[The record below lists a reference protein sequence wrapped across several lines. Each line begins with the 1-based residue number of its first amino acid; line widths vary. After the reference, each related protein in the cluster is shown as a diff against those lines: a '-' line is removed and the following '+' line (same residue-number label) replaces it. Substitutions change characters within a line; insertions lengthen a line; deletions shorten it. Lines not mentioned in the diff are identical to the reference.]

1 MQALYQRLK
10 EIDSDTFEK
19 LAYQILAER
28 YPGAKI
34 TRVDGLG
41 GDRGIDLFSG
51 TLADGPAIW
60 QCKYFRNGVKD
71 VQRRQVV
78 KSLDTAL
85 ENFQPRRWTLV
96 IPVDLNDTEQEWFQK
111 LKSDYSQKTAIELFQ
126 ASDFVR
132 ELIQRRNIRDVV
144 FPGAVFDTIA
154 LQRKLE
160 GTDAI
165 DGVALAAATN
175 KYLEEELAR
184 LEEAD
189 PRFTYRVSFAPNMG
203 FDVATFTPLGPKH
216 IASIVLGNKR
226 IDVFVRDS
234 EAACLD
240 PPRIG
245 FSVNEAGRTKLREFY
260 RTGKP
265 QQLGQ
270 GEIRKPRLP
279 FAFALPGN
287 VPQAWRVQLRPS
299 QQITE
304 REHLL
309 RMKVFDSEE
318 EVQYDLIK
326 FRVLAAGI
334 EQLELE
340 SSSNLPFT
348 LALTLVLRAEGGG
361 DFNYAERFLGYRLS
375 ECAKAIRM
383 KNLLQ
388 RGATVALHSL
398 ELDAPLGV
406 LVLNRQSTVD
416 MDGFDRALLDM
427 AEVAAFFGWNIPFN
441 GKIDEDDLN
450 LLILLLSIVRGTPIP
465 IDYLTATI
473 RKGEGTLELVR
484 QSGSS
489 QLELAVLVESMTTP
503 LIFHGVSVTTGPLLF
518 RTRDARFVEPEA
530 LMLRV
535 TAAGEDDDIEV
546 RFSVAEVYAERT
558 TETIRNLYVRPVNA
572 AETTS
577 IPGDQDFTQ
586 TEEI

>member
-10 EIDSDTFEK
+10 EIDSDAFEK
-19 LAYQILAER
+19 LAYQIFAEK

-34 TRVDGLG
+34 TRVDGSG

-60 QCKYFRNGVKD
+60 QCKYFRDGVKD

-85 ENFQPRRWTLV
+85 ENFSPRRWTLV
-96 IPVDLNDTEQEWFQK
+96 IPVDLNVTEQEWFQK
-111 LKSDYSQKTAIELFQ
+111 LKSDYSQKTTIELFQ

-132 ELIQRRNIRDVV
+132 ELIQRRNIRDLT
-144 FPGAVFDTIA
+144 FPGSVFDTIA
-154 LQRKLE
+154 FLRKLE
-160 GTDAI
+160 GTGAI
-165 DGVALAAATN
+165 DGASLSAATN
-175 KYLEEELAR
+175 KYLEEEIAR

-189 PRFTYRVSFAPNMG
+189 PRFAYRVSYAPNMG
-203 FDVATFTPLGPKH
+203 FDVAAFTPLGPKH
-216 IASIVLGNKR
+216 TASIVLGNKR

-234 EAACLD
+234 EAARLD
-240 PPRIG
+240 PPKIG
-245 FSVNEAGRTKLREFY
+245 FSVNGAGRAKLREFY

-270 GEIRKPRLP
+270 DEIQKPQLP

-287 VPQAWRVQLRPS
+287 APQEWQVQLRPS
-299 QQITE
+299 QQITQ
-304 REHLL
+304 REHML
-309 RMKVFDSEE
+309 RMKVFDSDE

-326 FRVLAAGI
+326 FRVLAAGS

-348 LALTLVLRAEGGG
+348 LSLTLILRADGGG

-383 KNLLQ
+383 KYLLR
-388 RGATVALHSL
+388 RGATVELHSL

-406 LVLNRQSTVD
+406 LGSNRQSTVE

-427 AEVAAFFGWNIPFN
+427 AEVAAFFGWTIPFN

-450 LLILLLSIVRGTPIP
+450 LLILLLAIVRGTPIP
-465 IDYLTATI
+465 IDYLTTTI
-473 RKGEGTLELVR
+473 RKSESTLELVR
-484 QSGSS
+484 QGGSS
-489 QLELAVLVESMTTP
+489 QLELAVFVESMTTP
-503 LIFHGVSVTTGPLLF
+503 LSFYGVSVTTGPLLF
-518 RTRDARFVEPEA
+518 RSRDARFVDPEA
-530 LMLRV
+530 LLLRV
-535 TAAGEDDDIEV
+535 TAASEDEDIEV
-546 RFSVAEVYAERT
+546 RFSVDEVYAERT
-558 TETIRNLYVRPVNA
+558 TETIRNLYVRPIDA

-577 IPGDQDFTQ
+577 TPGDQDFTP
-586 TEEI
+586 TEVI